1 MSDDFVIHNWELES
15 LIYEQSTLI
24 GRATALTP
32 EEKTVISDPRREDR
46 TIVEQHGGQVFCKPA
61 TTVSRS
67 LCQLGL
73 PELS

>member
-1 MSDDFVIHNWELES
+1 MSDEFAIHNWELER
-15 LIYEQSTLI
+15 LIYEQSTLV
-24 GRATALTP
+24 GKATPLTP
-32 EEKTVISDPRREDR
+32 EEKQLFR
-46 TIVEQHGGQVFCKPA
+46 TRSKNRSIAEQHGGQVFCKQA